1 MQHQSRDGLLGELLP
16 DDLKIAEAVEGEV
29 RRQDLFPAR
38 EDERIFACRLAQIFR
53 VEVSLLIEHFGMTQ
67 RDGLS
72 ALALHFQRD
81 KAREVLPEIEDILPL
96 RRMKGRDRL

>member
-1 MQHQSRDGLLGELLP
+1 MQHQSRDRLLGELLP
-16 DDLKIAEAVEGEV
+16 DDLQIAKSVEGEV

-38 EDERIFACRLAQIFR
+38 KSEMIFTRRFAQIFR
-53 VEVSLLIEHFGMTQ
+53 VEVPFFIEHFGMTQ

-81 KAREVLPEIEDILPL
+81 KAREVLPEIKDILSL
-96 RRMKGRDRL
+96 RRMEARDRL